1 MGFAGEFF
9 GRPCEEIVRSV
20 VFGIV
25 RIARME
31 YVPVDDAVHAV
42 FFAVTDQ
49 RLDFVAELERIGVV
63 AVLLGVEREPD
74 DVALP
79 LFGQRPVSLLGL
91 AFAEP
96 LKSVRTHA
104 PEL

>member
-1 MGFAGEFF
+1 
-9 GRPCEEIVRSV
+9 
-20 VFGIV
+20 
-25 RIARME
+25 ME